1 MVPPDAP
8 RGQDP
13 SGGFHRGPTGHDNPG
28 VADPSA
34 SVTEFRVTA
43 RSRAR
48 EDLLWYMRHADALAR
63 WPVLSEPWAQRLE
76 HHRLNPDDERAGTRT
91 AAE

>member
-1 MVPPDAP
+1 MTRTPP
-8 RGQDP
+8 
-13 SGGFHRGPTGHDNPG
+13 S
-28 VADPSA
+28 PSA

-63 WPVLSEPWAQRLE
+63 WPVLTEPWAQHIE
-76 HHRLNPDDERAGTRT
+76 HRRLNPDDQAARPRV